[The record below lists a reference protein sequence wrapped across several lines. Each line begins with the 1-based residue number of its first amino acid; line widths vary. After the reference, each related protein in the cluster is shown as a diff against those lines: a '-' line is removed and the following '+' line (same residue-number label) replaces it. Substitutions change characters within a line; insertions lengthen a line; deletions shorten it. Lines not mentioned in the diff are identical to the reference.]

1 MRVGVDMDGVL
12 ADLDGAIRRHQQLA
26 GEGQSFAG
34 RLMTALKGVLT
45 SPAADLAALWD
56 EIRQLDGFWE
66 SLDEIEP
73 GCVAHLADL
82 SRAHQWEII
91 FLTRRP
97 EVAGDTAQRQTQR
110 WLQAHGFDLPSVY
123 VVRGSRGQIAAAL
136 DLDVVIDDDL
146 ENCLDVAAASNARSI
161 LVCRAAKP
169 PAVDGLGID
178 VVSTLEAGVNLLTE
192 SV

>member
-1 MRVGVDMDGVL
+1 MDGVL
-12 ADLDGAIRRHQQLA
+12 ADLDGAIRRHQRLA

-34 RLMTALKGVLT
+34 RVINALKGVLM
-45 SPAADLAALWD
+45 SPTADQAALWE
-56 EIRQLDGFWE
+56 EIRQLDAFWE

-73 GCVAHLADL
+73 GCVARLADL
-82 SRAHQWEII
+82 SRGHQWQII

-110 WLQAHGFDLPSVY
+110 WLQARGFELPSVY

-146 ENCLDVAAASNARSI
+146 ENCLDVAATSNARSI
-161 LVCRAAKP
+161 LVCRAPQP
-169 PAVDGLGID
+169 PAVDGLGIA
-178 VVSTLEAGVNLLTE
+178 VVSTLEAGLNLLTG
-192 SV
+192 SP

>member
-1 MRVGVDMDGVL
+1 LRVGVDMDGVL
-12 ADLDGAIRRHQQLA
+12 ADLDGAIRRHQRLA

-34 RLMTALKGVLT
+34 RVINTLKGVVM
-45 SPAADLAALWD
+45 SPTADRAALWD
-56 EIRQLDGFWE
+56 EIRQLDAFWE

-73 GCVAHLADL
+73 GCVARLADL
-82 SRAHQWEII
+82 SRGHEWQII

-110 WLQAHGFDLPSVY
+110 WLQARGFELPSVY
-123 VVRGSRGQIAAAL
+123 VVPGSRGQIAAAL

-146 ENCLDVAAASNARSI
+146 ENCLDVAATSNARSI
-161 LVCRAAKP
+161 LVCRAPQP

-178 VVSTLEAGVNLLTE
+178 VVSTLEAGLNLLTG
-192 SV
+192 SP